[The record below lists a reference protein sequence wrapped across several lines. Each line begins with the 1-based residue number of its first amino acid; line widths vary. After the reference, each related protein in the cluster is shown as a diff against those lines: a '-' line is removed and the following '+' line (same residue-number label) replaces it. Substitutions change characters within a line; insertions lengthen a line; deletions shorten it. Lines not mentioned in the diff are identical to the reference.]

1 MNMKFVKGMIM
12 GGIVSAG
19 AMMVYKE
26 MNGRNRK
33 QMIKKGKQ
41 FARKMGIM

>member
-1 MNMKFVKGMIM
+1 MKFIKGMIM

-19 AMMVYKE
+19 ALMMYNE
-26 MNGRNRK
+26 MAGKNKK

-41 FARKMGIM
+41 FARKMGII

>member
-1 MNMKFVKGMIM
+1 MKFMKGVIL

-19 AMMVYKE
+19 AVVMYKE
-26 MNGRNRK
+26 MSGKNKK

-41 FARKMGIM
+41 FAHKLGIV